1 MDCLRLL
8 QTHLESRRRGGFS
21 VITCGEHHVP
31 GDEFV
36 IHDGELGQFDLVH
49 PRHGVV
55 ASSPVELNVVCGV
68 TVWKEAQKSW
78 RGL

>member
-36 IHDGELGQFDLVH
+36 IHDGKLGQFDLVH

-68 TVWKEAQKSW
+68 TV
-78 RGL
+78 